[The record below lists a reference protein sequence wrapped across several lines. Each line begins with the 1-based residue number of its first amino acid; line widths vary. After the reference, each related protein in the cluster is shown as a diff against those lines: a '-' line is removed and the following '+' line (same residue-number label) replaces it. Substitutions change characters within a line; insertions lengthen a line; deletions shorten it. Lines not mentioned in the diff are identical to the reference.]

1 MKQTTIDWLFEQ
13 LENEKY
19 YISISLYNILKRA
32 KQIEQEKMVEFAED
46 YLDFHCYADF
56 DNQIT
61 YDKTAIEYFNETY
74 KGDNND

>member
-32 KQIEQEKMVEFAED
+32 KQIEQEK
-46 YLDFHCYADF
+46 
-56 DNQIT
+56 
-61 YDKTAIEYFNETY
+61 
-74 KGDNND
+74 G